1 MSMIE
6 ERKMILQMVEE
17 GKIKANE
24 AVLLLEAL
32 AENTPE
38 PQAETADTSE
48 SSKPDYDFKDAM
60 HQMKYEIKEAARE
73 AKRIAKETALE
84 AKRQAREMERLAR
97 EQASQQNSEAT
108 RRAREEDRQYRKSRD
123 SVVGVDS
130 ALRDTMDGVSGLV
143 NSVLSN
149 VESAF
154 GFNVF
159 DSTYTFEEQMEGNF
173 LDADAKRAV
182 FIHIQTA
189 NGRIECLG
197 WNRNE
202 FRLILSKKIR
212 AGSEEEAR
220 SKAES
225 RVTVSHTDEG
235 LIIDGKSLNGI
246 NSGMS
251 VELWLPQNRIY
262 DFTLD
267 TGNGRIVLEDLTAEG
282 IEGRTSNGRIAL
294 LGTAAK
300 VAHLRSSNGSIHCD
314 GGVPLLTAYTSNG
327 SVNVAATEE
336 TVNTFELST
345 TNGTVRV
352 RVPDCQDLAHD
363 FDLST
368 SLGKVK
374 VDLPGAVGGYAA
386 QAKYR
391 HIDTTPDFAGYQKRL
406 RLAARTS
413 NGNIN
418 ISPDEEI

>member
-6 ERKMILQMVEE
+6 ERKMILQMIEE
-17 GKIKANE
+17 GKIKADE

-32 AENTPE
+32 AESAPE
-38 PQAETADTSE
+38 PAPEIADAAEND
-48 SSKPDYDFKDAM
+48 DVNYDFKNAM
-60 HQMKYEIKEAARE
+60 RQMKFEIKAAARE
-73 AKRIAKETALE
+73 AKRIAKESALE
-84 AKRQAREMERLAR
+84 AKRQAREVERLAR
-97 EQASQQNSEAT
+97 EQGRQQNSEAA
-108 RRAREEDRQYRKSRD
+108 RQAREEDRQYRKSRE
-123 SVVGVDS
+123 SVGSVDS
-130 ALRDTMDGVSGLV
+130 TIRDTMDGVSGLV

-159 DSTYTFEEQMEGNF
+159 DSTYTFEEQIEGNF

-267 TGNGRIVLEDLTAEG
+267 TGNGRIILEDLKAEG
-282 IEGRTSNGRIAL
+282 VEGRTSNGRIAL
-294 LGTAAK
+294 LGVAAK

-314 GGVPLLTAYTSNG
+314 GGVALLTAYTSNG
-327 SVNVAATEE
+327 SVNVSATEDD
-336 TVNTFELST
+336 VNTFELST

-352 RVPDCQDLAHD
+352 RVPVCEDLAHD

-368 SLGKVK
+368 SLGKIK
-374 VDLPGAVGGYAA
+374 VNMPGAVGGYAA
-386 QAKYR
+386 QTKYR
-391 HIDTTPDFAGYQKRL
+391 HIDTTPDFNGHQKRL

>member
-17 GKIKANE
+17 GKIKADE

-32 AENTPE
+32 AESAPE
-38 PQAETADTSE
+38 PSAAESDAAE
-48 SSKPDYDFKDAM
+48 SGDANYDFKNAM
-60 HQMKYEIKEAARE
+60 HHMKYEMKEAARE
-73 AKRIAKETALE
+73 AKRAAKETALE
-84 AKRQAREMERLAR
+84 ARWQAREMERLAR
-97 EQASQQNSEAT
+97 EQAGRQNSEAA
-108 RRAREEDRQYRKSRD
+108 RRAREEDRQFRKSRD
-123 SVVGVDS
+123 SGAGVDS
-130 ALRDTMDGVSGLV
+130 ALRDSMGGVGGLV

-159 DSTYTFEEQMEGNF
+159 DSTYTFEEQIEGNF
-173 LDADAKRAV
+173 LDTDAKRAV

-251 VELWLPQNRIY
+251 VELWLPQNRVY
-262 DFTLD
+262 DFTLN

-294 LGTAAK
+294 HGVTAK
-300 VAHLRSSNGSIHCD
+300 VALLCSSNGSVLCD
-314 GGVPLLTAYTSNG
+314 GGIPLLTAYTSNG
-327 SVNVAATEE
+327 SVNIAATEQ

-352 RVPDCQDLAHD
+352 RVADCTDLAHD

-368 SLGKVK
+368 SFGKVK

-386 QAKYR
+386 LAKYR
-391 HIDTTPDFAGYQKRL
+391 HVDTTPDFIGYQKRL
-406 RLAARTS
+406 RLAASTS
-413 NGNIN
+413 NGS
-418 ISPDEEI
+418 ISVSPAEEI